1 MKAFIDANF
10 LIYLNT
16 LRDRYA
22 LSLFENFFEEL
33 LAEHVLFTDILVL
46 DEVLYVSRSKYKVPY
61 PITIKLLNKL
71 IPKYISLTP
80 LTLKEYVKAIE
91 VIERY
96 DLKPSDAIHAA
107 TCIVNNI
114 KYIVSEDQEFDK
126 VEGIERLWIRT

>member
-1 MKAFIDANF
+1 VKAFIDANF

-16 LRDRYA
+16 LRDRDA
-22 LSLFENFFEEL
+22 LSLLENFFEEL
-33 LAEHVLFTDILVL
+33 LAEYVLFTDILVL
-46 DEVLYVSRSKYKVPY
+46 DEVLYVSKSKYKVPY
-61 PITIKLLNKL
+61 PITIKLLDKL

-80 LTLKEYVKAIE
+80 LTLKEYVKAVE

-107 TCIVNNI
+107 TCMVNNI

-126 VEGIERLWIRT
+126 VEGIKRLWIRT

>member
-1 MKAFIDANF
+1 VKAFIDANF

-46 DEVLYVSRSKYKVPY
+46 DEVLYVSRSKYRVPY

>member
-46 DEVLYVSRSKYKVPY
+46 DEVLYVSRSKYRVPY

-114 KYIVSEDQEFDK
+114 KYIVSEDQEFDE

>member
-16 LRDRYA
+16 LRDRDA

-33 LAEHVLFTDILVL
+33 LAEYVLFTDILVL

-80 LTLKEYVKAIE
+80 LTLKEYVKAVE

-107 TCIVNNI
+107 TCMVNNI

-126 VEGIERLWIRT
+126 VEGIKRLWIRT

>member
-46 DEVLYVSRSKYKVPY
+46 DEVLYFSRSKYRVPY

>member
-16 LRDRYA
+16 LRDRDA
-22 LSLFENFFEEL
+22 LSLLENFFEEL
-33 LAEHVLFTDILVL
+33 LAEYVLFTDILVL
-46 DEVLYVSRSKYKVPY
+46 DEVLYVSKSKYKVPY
-61 PITIKLLNKL
+61 PITIKLLDKL

-80 LTLKEYVKAIE
+80 LTLKEYVKAVE

-107 TCIVNNI
+107 TCMVNNI

-126 VEGIERLWIRT
+126 VEGIKRLWIRT

>member
-46 DEVLYVSRSKYKVPY
+46 DEVLYVSRSKYRVPY

>member
-46 DEVLYVSRSKYKVPY
+46 DEVLYVSRSKYRVPY

-80 LTLKEYVKAIE
+80 LTLKEYVKAVE

>member
-1 MKAFIDANF
+1 M
-10 LIYLNT
+10 NT

-46 DEVLYVSRSKYKVPY
+46 DEVLYVSRSKYRVPY

-80 LTLKEYVKAIE
+80 LTLKEYVKAVE

>member
-1 MKAFIDANF
+1 VKAFIDANF

-46 DEVLYVSRSKYKVPY
+46 DEVLYVSRSKYRVPY

-80 LTLKEYVKAIE
+80 LTLKEYVKAVE